1 MNQSLLLALMILIYS
16 KSVKTLTSQHEQVK
30 HASVD
35 CFDEVDAFEA
45 LMDSK
50 DSMNLMKKQGLLE
63 GFDEGGTFEVV
74 DRRCVWEMKVE
85 DCEAEEIGQ
94 EAGLF

>member
-1 MNQSLLLALMILIYS
+1 
-16 KSVKTLTSQHEQVK
+16 VTTLTSQHEQVK

-45 LMDSK
+45 LMGL
-50 DSMNLMKKQGLLE
+50 MNLIKKQGLLK